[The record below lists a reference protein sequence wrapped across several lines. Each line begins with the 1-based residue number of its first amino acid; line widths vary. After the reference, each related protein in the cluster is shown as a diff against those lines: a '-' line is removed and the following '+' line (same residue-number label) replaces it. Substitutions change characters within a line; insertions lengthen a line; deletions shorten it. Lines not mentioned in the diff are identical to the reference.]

1 MSKASSGTSPIPFA
15 TSTPLRRCLATFS
28 AGSFSVA
35 FPVIFHLFDLNNLS
49 HKTNKHTANAS
60 VAKNLSLSDPD
71 GAILPGF
78 ATARSFGFAL
88 G

>member
-1 MSKASSGTSPIPFA
+1 
-15 TSTPLRRCLATFS
+15 
-28 AGSFSVA
+28 
-35 FPVIFHLFDLNNLS
+35 LS